1 MKTEMMRRRIYSLV
15 FGFLLAFLSG
25 CGPGFQVSGDVAQGQ
40 TALFAG
46 NYPGALGYFQS
57 AAQAE
62 PNYISSSGQLREGIL
77 SFLGRTQYL
86 NGQLEAARDT
96 LQKAVA
102 QQGSDNNVTLA
113 QLYLGVTLARLND
126 RQAGLRDIESGTKG
140 ILDFLNYIQQNF
152 RYSSGRLW
160 DRGNEIRKAAD
171 AILAMIAGGNFDW
184 PTLISNSEALAMKFE
199 REAYENQ

>member
-57 AAQAE
+57 AAQAD

-171 AILAMIAGGNFDW
+171 AILALIAGGNFDW

>member
-171 AILAMIAGGNFDW
+171 AILALIAGGNFDW

>member
-1 MKTEMMRRRIYSLV
+1 MNSDVINRGIRFLVLGSLAI
-15 FGFLLAFLSG
+15 FCSA

-57 AAQAE
+57 AAQAD
-62 PNYISSSGQLREGIL
+62 PNYISASGQLREGIL

-126 RQAGLRDIESGTKG
+126 RQAGLRNIESGTKG

-152 RYSSGRLW
+152 RYESGRLW

-171 AILAMIAGGNFDW
+171 AILALIAGGNFDW

>member
-1 MKTEMMRRRIYSLV
+1 MNSDVINRGIRFLVLGSLAI
-15 FGFLLAFLSG
+15 FCSA

-57 AAQAE
+57 AAQAD

-126 RQAGLRDIESGTKG
+126 RQAGLWDIESGTKG

>member
-1 MKTEMMRRRIYSLV
+1 MNSDVINRGIRFLVLGSLAI
-15 FGFLLAFLSG
+15 FCSA

-57 AAQAE
+57 AAQAD

-160 DRGNEIRKAAD
+160 DRGDEIRKAAD
-171 AILAMIAGGNFDW
+171 AILALIAGGNFDW

>member
-1 MKTEMMRRRIYSLV
+1 MNSDVINRGIRFLVLGSLAI
-15 FGFLLAFLSG
+15 FCSA

-57 AAQAE
+57 AAQAD
-62 PNYISSSGQLREGIL
+62 PNHISSSGQLREGIL

-171 AILAMIAGGNFDW
+171 AILALIAGGNFDW

>member
-1 MKTEMMRRRIYSLV
+1 MNSDVINRGIRFLVLGSLAI
-15 FGFLLAFLSG
+15 FCSA

-57 AAQAE
+57 AAQAD
-62 PNYISSSGQLREGIL
+62 PNYISSSGQLREGTL
-77 SFLGRTQYL
+77 SFLGRAQYL
-86 NGQLEAARDT
+86 NGQLEAARAT
-96 LQKAVA
+96 LRKAVA

-171 AILAMIAGGNFDW
+171 AILALIAGGNFDW